1 MDILINGRG
10 LEVTEDLRDY
20 IEKKVDKL
28 GRYMNNIGDIRV
40 DLAEVKASSVAD
52 RHIAQLTVR
61 NERGKLL
68 RAEERS
74 ADILAAVDAAIEK
87 MYRQIDRYKGKGRG
101 KRRRRGKA
109 RAAAEELFAVEEELD
124 FETGPVVRRKQF
136 AMTPMTEEEA
146 IEQLELLDHDF
157 FVYYDADAASVN
169 VVYRRKDG
177 GYGILEPELS

>member
-10 LEVTEDLRDY
+10 LDVTEDLRDY
-20 IEKKVDKL
+20 VEKKVDKL
-28 GRYMNNIGDIRV
+28 GRYMHNIGAIRV
-40 DLAEVKASSVAD
+40 DLAEVKASSAAD

-61 NERGKLL
+61 NERGKLM

-74 ADILAAVDAAIEK
+74 DDILTAVDAAIEK
-87 MYRQIDRYKGKGRG
+87 MYRQIDRYKGRG
-101 KRRRRGKA
+101 KRRRKGKGRDA
-109 RAAAEELFAVEEELD
+109 VEVLFGVEEELD
-124 FETGPVVRRKQF
+124 LEAGPVVRRKRF
-136 AMTPMTEEEA
+136 AMTPMTEGEA

-157 FVYYDADAASVN
+157 YVFYDADAASIN

>member
-10 LEVTEDLRDY
+10 LDVTEDLRDY

-28 GRYMNNIGDIRV
+28 GRYMNNIGDIRI
-40 DLAEVKASSVAD
+40 DLAEVKASNVAD

-74 ADILAAVDAAIEK
+74 GDILAAVDAAVDK
-87 MYRQIDRYKGKGRG
+87 MYRQIDRYKGRG
-101 KRRRRGKA
+101 KRRRKGRG
-109 RAAAEELFAVEEELD
+109 RAVAEELFGVEEELD
-124 FETGPVVRRKQF
+124 LESGPVVRRKQF
-136 AMTPMTEEEA
+136 AMTPMTEGEA